1 MSVIQEQQEQEL
13 KKYDVCFDI
22 LRNARTELYLG
33 MRFMDVA
40 LSSLQFLPDS
50 GTASM
55 GCDGR
60 SLHFHADYL
69 LELYK
74 SHPILVNRAF
84 LHQIIHCLF
93 GHLWKR
99 PKEMQ
104 TEFVIE
110 AGEDFTLDNLQEMP
124 YCKMWDLAC
133 DIAVEYIIDSFYLRC
148 VRIAPSA
155 LRRDCF
161 HQLRSQMKV
170 VTAEKVFEWLK
181 EKEENSFE
189 YQRILQEFRKDDHQY
204 WYIPTKNKQEQN
216 PKQDWDEMREKMQ
229 TEIEMFSKEHSDEAG
244 DLKRA
249 LQVENR
255 ERYDYREFLRKFSV
269 LKEEMQVDID
279 SFDYIFY
286 NYGMSLYGNMPLIEP
301 LETKEVQKIEDFV
314 IVIDT
319 SMSCKGELVKKFLE
333 QTYEV
338 LSQAETFFHK
348 IHVRIIQCD
357 EKIQDDAKIENAKQL
372 QEYMAN
378 LEIKGMGGTDFRPA
392 FLYVQEL
399 MARKE
404 FHKLKGLLYF
414 TDGYGRYPIKKP
426 LYDVAFVFIEQDYQ
440 DVDVPSWAMKLIL
453 TEDEI
458 KYEY

>member
-1 MSVIQEQQEQEL
+1 MNIIQEQQEQEL
-13 KKYDVCFDI
+13 KNYDVCFEI
-22 LRNARTELYLG
+22 LRSSRTELYLG

-40 LSSLQFLPDS
+40 LSSLHFLPDS
-50 GTASM
+50 GTVSM

-60 SLHFHADYL
+60 ILHFHADYL
-69 LELYK
+69 LKLYK
-74 SHPILVNRAF
+74 SHPIFVNRAY
-84 LHQIIHCLF
+84 LHQIVHCLF
-93 GHLWKR
+93 GHLWKH

-110 AGEDFTLDNLQEMP
+110 AGEDFTLEDMQEMP
-124 YCKMWDLAC
+124 YRKMWDLAC
-133 DIAVEYIIDSFYLRC
+133 DIAAEYIIDSFYLRC
-148 VRIAPSA
+148 VRVAPSA

-161 HQLRSQMKV
+161 NQLRTQMKV

-181 EKEENSFE
+181 EKEGSLE
-189 YQRILQEFRKDDHQY
+189 YQKFLAEFRKDDHQY

-229 TEIEMFSKEHSDEAG
+229 TEIEMFSKEHADEAG

-269 LKEEMQVDID
+269 LKEEMQVDMD
-279 SFDYIFY
+279 TFDYIFY

-338 LSQAETFFHK
+338 LSQAETFFRK

-372 QEYMAN
+372 QEYMDN

-399 MARKE
+399 IARKE

-414 TDGYGRYPIKKP
+414 TDGYGMYPIKKP
-426 LYDVAFVFIEQDYQ
+426 VYDVAFVFIEQDYQ

-458 KYEY
+458 QYEY

>member
-1 MSVIQEQQEQEL
+1 MNIIQEQQEQEL
-13 KKYDVCFDI
+13 KKYDICFDI
-22 LRNARTELYLG
+22 LSSARTELYLG

-40 LSSLQFLPDS
+40 LSSLHFLPDAS
-50 GTASM
+50 TESM

-60 SLHFHADYL
+60 ILHFHADYL

-74 SHPILVNRAF
+74 SHPILVNRAY
-84 LHQIIHCLF
+84 LHQIVHCLF

-99 PKEMQ
+99 PKQMK

-110 AGEDFTLDNLQEMP
+110 AGEDFSLENLQEMP
-124 YCKMWDLAC
+124 YRKMWDLAC
-133 DIAVEYIIDSFYLRC
+133 DIAAEYIIDSFYLRC
-148 VRIAPSA
+148 VRVVPSA

-161 HQLRSQMKV
+161 NQLKSQMKV

-181 EKEENSFE
+181 EKEENRLE
-189 YQRILQEFRKDDHQY
+189 YQKIQNEFRKDDHQY

-229 TEIEMFSKEHSDEAG
+229 TEIEIFSKEHADEAG
-244 DLKRA
+244 DFKRA

-269 LKEEMQVDID
+269 LKEEIQVDMD
-279 SFDYIFY
+279 TFDYIFY
-286 NYGMSLYGNMPLIEP
+286 HYGMTLYGNMPLIEP
-301 LETKEVQKIEDFV
+301 QETKEVQKIEDFV

-338 LSQAETFFHK
+338 LSQAESFYRK
-348 IHVRIIQCD
+348 INVRILQCD
-357 EKIQDDAKIENAKQL
+357 EKVQEDTKIENAKQL
-372 QEYMAN
+372 QEYMEH
-378 LEIKGMGGTDFRPA
+378 LEIKGMGGTDCRPA

-399 MARKE
+399 MVRKE
-404 FHKLKGLLYF
+404 FQNLKGLLYF
-414 TDGYGRYPIKKP
+414 TDGYGKYPIKKP
-426 LYDVAFVFIEQDYQ
+426 MYDVAFVFIEQDYQ
-440 DVDVPSWAMKLIL
+440 DVDVPYWAMKLVL